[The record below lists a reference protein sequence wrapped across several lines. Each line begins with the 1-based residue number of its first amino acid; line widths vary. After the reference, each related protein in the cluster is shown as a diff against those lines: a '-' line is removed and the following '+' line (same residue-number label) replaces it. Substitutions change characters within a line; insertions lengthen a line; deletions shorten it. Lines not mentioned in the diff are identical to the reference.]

1 LLTIA
6 QTIVVEEL
14 ANEVISRIATAIRT
28 VPLNRV
34 SVRFENGEEKR
45 TSFTATANAS
55 GRLINSLRFEIVND
69 ELIVYGN
76 DYIYYLIYGRKQTK
90 NGGSGVVKSDIRNW
104 IDAKGITPDDG
115 MSKDTLAFLI
125 TRKIHRMG
133 NSIYLASGGQNSGL
147 LTNVLNENII
157 KKFNSKFTVT
167 VADDFKEI

>member
-1 LLTIA
+1 MLTIA

-14 ANEVISRIATAIRT
+14 ANEIISRIATAIKT

-55 GRLINSLRFEIVND
+55 GSLIRSLRFEIVNNG
-69 ELIVYGN
+69 LIVYGN
-76 DYIYYLIYGRKQTK
+76 DYIYYLIYGRKPTVS
-90 NGGSGVVKSDIRNW
+90 GGSGVLKDSIRNW

-133 NSIYLASGGQNSGL
+133 NSIYLASNGANSGL
-147 LTNVLNENII
+147 LTNILNENII

-167 VADDFKEI
+167 VSEEFKEI